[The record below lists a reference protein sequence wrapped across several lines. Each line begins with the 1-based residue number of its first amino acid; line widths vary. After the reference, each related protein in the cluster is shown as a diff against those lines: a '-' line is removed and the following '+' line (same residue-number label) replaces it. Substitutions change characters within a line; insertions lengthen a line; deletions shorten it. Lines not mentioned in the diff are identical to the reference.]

1 MKRCKNNIIIGVLAI
16 IFLIGYMII
25 DLENKNIKQFITQSS
40 FYKNAYTPIEIKI
53 LKLMYEKQILSFS
66 DNLVNYKNFYSGD
79 YNNPESYIAHGGGIE
94 EFTYT
99 NSKEALLDSLEKGF
113 RFIEID
119 MCVTTDRH
127 IIGCHDWRYFKKITG
142 LKNIDHEALSLNEV
156 KKLHI
161 NNKYNVLTGNEIANI
176 MKENLDFICVTD
188 KIRDYSLLI
197 KEIPF
202 PERLIVEV
210 FSVKDYLS
218 ALMAGIK
225 HPAYCIWAEHEL
237 EIARAF
243 KFPIVTIGE
252 YFFQTGNISA
262 VKELHDA
269 GVTILFFHGGA
280 GDNATFLQKHLGK
293 SFSKVYTNKWSPIN
307 MPSH

>member
-1 MKRCKNNIIIGVLAI
+1 M
-16 IFLIGYMII
+16 
-25 DLENKNIKQFITQSS
+25 
-40 FYKNAYTPIEIKI
+40 
-53 LKLMYEKQILSFS
+53 
-66 DNLVNYKNFYSGD
+66 
-79 YNNPESYIAHGGGIE
+79 
-94 EFTYT
+94 
-99 NSKEALLDSLEKGF
+99 LDSLEKKF

-202 PERLIVEV
+202 SERLIVEV